1 MTQVASSTMK
11 ADPTAATRALLALAQ
26 AQWESDRAR
35 ADDKRRAAVLAA
47 RAAGMSDQAIA
58 DAMGLSRPR
67 VQQIKWDTPN
77 NCYLR

>member
-26 AQWESDRAR
+26 AQWESDRTL

-67 VQQIKWDTPN
+67 VQQIK
-77 NCYLR
+77 

>member
-1 MTQVASSTMK
+1 MK

-26 AQWESDRAR
+26 AQWESDRTL

-67 VQQIKWDTPN
+67 VQQIK
-77 NCYLR
+77 

>member
-1 MTQVASSTMK
+1 MPALALTTMK

-26 AQWESDRAR
+26 AQWESDRTL
-35 ADDKRRAAVLAA
+35 ADERRRQAVLAA

-67 VQQIKWDTPN
+67 VQQIK
-77 NCYLR
+77 

>member
-1 MTQVASSTMK
+1 MSQVASSTMK

-26 AQWESDRAR
+26 AQWESDRTL
-35 ADDKRRAAVLAA
+35 ADDKRRTAVLAA

-67 VQQIKWDTPN
+67 VQQIK
-77 NCYLR
+77 

>member
-1 MTQVASSTMK
+1 MPALPLTTMK

-26 AQWESDRAR
+26 QEWEADRAR

-47 RAAGMSDQAIA
+47 RAAGMSDQMIA

-67 VQQIKWDTPN
+67 VQQIK
-77 NCYLR
+77 

>member
-1 MTQVASSTMK
+1 MPALALTTMK

-26 AQWESDRAR
+26 AQWESDRAL

-67 VQQIKWDTPN
+67 VQQIK
-77 NCYLR
+77 

>member
-1 MTQVASSTMK
+1 MSQVASSTMK

-26 AQWESDRAR
+26 AQWESDRTL

-67 VQQIKWDTPN
+67 VQQIK
-77 NCYLR
+77 

>member
-1 MTQVASSTMK
+1 MTQVSSSTMK

-26 AQWESDRAR
+26 AQWESDRTL

-67 VQQIKWDTPN
+67 VQQIK
-77 NCYLR
+77 

>member
-67 VQQIKWDTPN
+67 VQQIK
-77 NCYLR
+77 

>member
-26 AQWESDRAR
+26 QEWEADRAR
-35 ADDKRRAAVLAA
+35 ADERRRTHVLAA

-67 VQQIKWDTPN
+67 VQQIK
-77 NCYLR
+77 

>member
-1 MTQVASSTMK
+1 MPALALTTMK

-26 AQWESDRAR
+26 AQWESDRTL

-67 VQQIKWDTPN
+67 VQQIK
-77 NCYLR
+77 

>member
-1 MTQVASSTMK
+1 MSQVASSTMK

-26 AQWESDRAR
+26 QEWEADRAR

-67 VQQIKWDTPN
+67 VQQIK
-77 NCYLR
+77 

>member
-1 MTQVASSTMK
+1 MTQVASSSMK

-26 AQWESDRAR
+26 AQWESDRTL

-67 VQQIKWDTPN
+67 VQQIK
-77 NCYLR
+77 